1 MNEPPEAEPEVILS
15 AAPRRAAV
23 TFVLITVALD
33 MLTIGIIAPVLPK
46 LVLQFLFGDAARTAQ
61 IYGLFGTVWALMQFV
76 CSPVLGSL
84 SDRFGRRPVI
94 LLSNLG
100 LGLDYILMAMAPT
113 LSWLF
118 VGRVISGI
126 TAASVPTASAYI
138 ADVTPP
144 EKRAGAF
151 GLIGAAF
158 GFGFVVGP
166 AIGGLLGSVNPR
178 LPFWAAA
185 GFSLLNAA
193 YGFFVLPESLA
204 RDRRSSFSWRR
215 ANPVGALKL
224 LRSHH
229 ELFGLATVNFL
240 GYIAHESLPSMFVLY
255 AGYRYGWGERAV
267 GLALAVVGICSA
279 VVSAVLTRP
288 LVARF
293 GERRIMLAGFFCGIL
308 GFAVFGIA
316 KSGWIFFFGIPLIAL
331 WGLAGPTS
339 QGLMSRHVGA
349 GEQGQLQGA
358 NSSLRGI
365 SGMIGPAVFTLT
377 FASFIGLRGSFQLPG
392 APYFLAAVLLII
404 ALMVA
409 WRVTRR
415 SLVLSSAANSAE
427 SSDTAT
433 PPFTG
438 VT

>member
-1 MNEPPEAEPEVILS
+1 MPIDEPAP
-15 AAPRRAAV
+15 PRRAAV
-23 TFVLITVALD
+23 TFVLVTVALD

-46 LVLQFLFGDAARTAQ
+46 LVLQFLAGDTARTAA
-61 IYGLFGTVWALMQFV
+61 IYGLFGSVWALMQFV
-76 CSPVLGSL
+76 CSPILGSL

-100 LGLDYILMAMAPT
+100 LGLDYIFMAMAPS

-126 TAASVPTASAYI
+126 TAASVPTAGAYI

-166 AIGGLLGSVNPR
+166 AIGGLLGSLDPR

-185 GFSLLNAA
+185 GFSLLNAT
-193 YGFFVLPESLA
+193 YGYFVLPESLA
-204 RDRRSSFSWRR
+204 PERRTNFSWQR
-215 ANPVGALKL
+215 ANPVGSLKL

-255 AGYRYGWGERAV
+255 AGYRYGWGERTV
-267 GLALAVVGICSA
+267 GLSLAAVGICSA

-293 GERRIMLAGFFCGIL
+293 GERRALLAGLICGVVGFGVFAMAETSTFF
-308 GFAVFGIA
+308 VV
-316 KSGWIFFFGIPLIAL
+316 GIPLISL
-331 WGLAGPTS
+331 WGLAGPTAQS
-339 QGLMSRHVGA
+339 LMSRRVGS

-365 SGMIGPAVFTLT
+365 SGLIGPFLFTLT
-377 FASFIGLRGSFQLPG
+377 FAYFISDGHPDFPGS
-392 APYFLAAVLLII
+392 PYWLAALLIVG
-404 ALMVA
+404 ALGLA
-409 WRVTRR
+409 IRVTR
-415 SLVLSSAANSAE
+415 
-427 SSDTAT
+427 
-433 PPFTG
+433 PPPPG
-438 VT
+438 HRGG

>member
-1 MNEPPEAEPEVILS
+1 MNEPPDVEVEMPS
-15 AAPRRAAV
+15 TAGPRRAAV

-46 LVLQFLFGDAARTAQ
+46 LVLEFLSGDTARSAE

-76 CSPVLGSL
+76 CAPILGSL
-84 SDRFGRRPVI
+84 SDRFGRRPII
-94 LLSNLG
+94 LFSNFG
-100 LGLDYILMAMAPT
+100 LGLDYILMAMAPS

-126 TAASVPTASAYI
+126 TAASVPTAGAYI

-151 GLIGAAF
+151 GLMGAAF
-158 GFGFVVGP
+158 GFGFVFGP
-166 AIGGLLGSVNPR
+166 AVGGLLGNIDPR

-193 YGFFVLPESLA
+193 YGFFVLPESLP
-204 RDRRSSFSWRR
+204 RDRRTDFSWLR
-215 ANPVGALKL
+215 ANPVGSLKL
-224 LRSHH
+224 LRSHR

-255 AGYRYGWGERAV
+255 AGYRYGWGSGTV
-267 GLALAVVGICSA
+267 GLSLAVVGICSA
-279 VVSAVLTRP
+279 LVSAVLTRP

-293 GERRIMLAGFFCGIL
+293 GERPAMVAGLVCGL
-308 GFAVFGIA
+308 VGFGIFA
-316 KSGWIFFFGIPLIAL
+316 AAGTGLVFVLGIPLISL
-331 WGLAGPTS
+331 WGLAGPTAQS
-339 QGLMSRHVGA
+339 LMSRRVGP

-365 SGMIGPAVFTLT
+365 SGLIGPFLFTLT
-377 FASFIGLRGSFQLPG
+377 FAYFIDNHHRQLPG
-392 APYFLAAVLLII
+392 APYWVAAILLVGALLLAI
-404 ALMVA
+404 
-409 WRVTRR
+409 RVTRQNQT
-415 SLVLSSAANSAE
+415 SVAA
-427 SSDTAT
+427 
-433 PPFTG
+433 
-438 VT
+438 